1 MYSRSER
8 SVTISLLYISILQRS
23 GISSKE
29 EKMGDERA
37 TVVTHYVCHYIHGIK
52 TDLLPLTHIS
62 Y

>member
-37 TVVTHYVCHYIHGIK
+37 TVVTHYIHGIK